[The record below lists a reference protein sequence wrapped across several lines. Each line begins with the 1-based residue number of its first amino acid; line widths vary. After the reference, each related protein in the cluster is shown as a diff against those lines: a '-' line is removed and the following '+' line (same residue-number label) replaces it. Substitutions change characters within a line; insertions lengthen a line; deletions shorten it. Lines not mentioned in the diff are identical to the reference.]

1 MNICLIP
8 ARSGSKRIKNKNILR
23 LNNKPIIHW
32 CIQIAKN
39 SKIFDKIFV
48 SSNSKKIISIA
59 KKAGAIAP
67 FVRPKNIS
75 DDKSTDSDVLNH
87 FLRYAKKNKI
97 LINSIC
103 FMYPSCVLISPYHL
117 KLSYKK
123 FLLKKKNLIPISSYS
138 APVQIAMKIVD
149 KNLVKYVNSQTVNK
163 RTQDMKKY
171 FHDSGQ
177 FYWYRINNYKITK
190 SLNYN
195 YFYLERKL
203 AVDLDTKEDLELLKI
218 LFKSKKVL

>member
-59 KKAGAIAP
+59 KKAGARAP

-75 DDKSTDSDVLNH
+75 DDKSTDADVLDH

-123 FLLKKKNLIPISSYS
+123 FLLKKKKFNCNFLI
-138 APVQIAMKIVD
+138 
-149 KNLVKYVNSQTVNK
+149 
-163 RTQDMKKY
+163 
-171 FHDSGQ
+171 
-177 FYWYRINNYKITK
+177 
-190 SLNYN
+190 
-195 YFYLERKL
+195 
-203 AVDLDTKEDLELLKI
+203 
-218 LFKSKKVL
+218 

>member
-8 ARSGSKRIKNKNILR
+8 ARSGSKRIKNKNILKI
-23 LNNKPIIHW
+23 NNKPIIHW
-32 CIQIAKN
+32 CIRIAKN

-48 SSNSKKIISIA
+48 SSDSKKIINIA
-59 KKAGAIAP
+59 KKAGAISP
-67 FVRPKNIS
+67 FVRPKNVS
-75 DDKSTDSDVLNH
+75 DDKSTDYDVLDH
-87 FLRYAKKNKI
+87 FLRYAKKNRI

-103 FMYPSCVLISPYHL
+103 FMYPTCILISPNHL

-123 FLLKKKNLIPISSYS
+123 FLLKKKNLIAISSYS
-138 APVQIAMKIVD
+138 APVQIAMKKIN
-149 KNLVKYVNSQTVNK
+149 KNLVKFVNAYSINK

-177 FYWYRINNYKITK
+177 FYWYRINKYKIIK
-190 SLNYN
+190 SLSYN

-203 AVDLDTKEDLELLKI
+203 SVDLDTKEDLELLKI
-218 LFKSKKVL
+218 LFKSKRVL